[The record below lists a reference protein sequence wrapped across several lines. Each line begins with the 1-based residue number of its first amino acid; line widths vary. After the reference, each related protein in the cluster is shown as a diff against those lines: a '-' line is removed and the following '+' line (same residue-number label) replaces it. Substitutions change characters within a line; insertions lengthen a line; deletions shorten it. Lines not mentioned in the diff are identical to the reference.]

1 MTNMKFLFTS
11 AYSGLGGGETIQLT
25 LAEELTRRGIEA
37 QLLVREEG
45 EFAKRWRQLGQKT
58 HIIPFRPASVYF
70 VPALAA
76 RSTTVGCFAAV
87 LRNEATTIVHADYHS
102 LPYAAA
108 ATREVGISCIW
119 NCMGWWFHPKPWQRA
134 FFRGIALH
142 FSLSEAARRGFLGD
156 QPFMSPP
163 RMCVLHPGVDTS
175 HFQPVQDAA
184 ERAAIRRQYGFAEDA
199 PLVLHVGRFQDVKG
213 HDTFQEIARIVA
225 AQIPTARFL
234 VAGENLQHPADASYQ
249 RHILD
254 TTKADPIL
262 RERLVYAGFVSEMQ
276 RLYPAAD
283 VAVCP
288 SRFESYGIAN
298 LEAMACGI
306 PVVSTNRGGP
316 QETVLEGETGF
327 LVPPRDAAMYAE
339 RVLRL
344 LGDPDLRARMGGAG
358 RRHIEAHFSIGQSAD
373 RFVGSCEH
381 LLQS

>member
-1 MTNMKFLFTS
+1 MTGMKFLFTS
-11 AYSGLGGGETIQLT
+11 AYSGIGGGESLQLT
-25 LAEELTRRGIEA
+25 LAEELARRGIEA

-45 EFAKRWRQLGQKT
+45 EFAKRWGQLGQAT
-58 HIIPFRPASVYF
+58 HIVPFRPASVYF

-76 RSTTVGCFAAV
+76 RSTTVGRFAAV
-87 LRNEATTIVHADYHS
+87 FRNEATTIVHADYHS

-108 ATREVGISCIW
+108 AAREVGIPCIW
-119 NCMGWWFHPKPWQRA
+119 ICMGSWFHPKLWQRA

-142 FSLSEAARRGFLGD
+142 FSVSEAARDGFLGD
-156 QPFMSPP
+156 PPQMSSL
-163 RMCVLHPGVDTS
+163 RMYVLHPGVDTGR
-175 HFQPVQDAA
+175 FQPVQDPA

-199 PLVLHVGRFQDVKG
+199 PLALHVGRFQDVKG

-234 VAGENLQHPADASYQ
+234 VAGENLQHPADAAYQ

-283 VAVCP
+283 IAVCP

-306 PVVSTNRGGP
+306 PVVSTKRGGP

-373 RFVGSCEH
+373 RFVGSCER